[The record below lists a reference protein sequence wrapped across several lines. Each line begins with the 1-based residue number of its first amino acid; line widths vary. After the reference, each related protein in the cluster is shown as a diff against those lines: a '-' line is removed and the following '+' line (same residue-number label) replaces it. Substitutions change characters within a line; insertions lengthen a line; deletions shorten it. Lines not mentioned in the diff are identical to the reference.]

1 MCYMY
6 LDIMYAV
13 YIYCI
18 HNVGDTERDGERD
31 GGEKERGRERERE
44 REGERE
50 RGRERVG
57 DTELHLIERMQPIPP
72 PPAAG

>member
-1 MCYMY
+1 MQYIFTAY
-6 LDIMYAV
+6 IMS
-13 YIYCI
+13 
-18 HNVGDTERDGERD
+18 GTRRETERETGERKRE
-31 GGEKERGRERERE
+31 GGRERE